1 MYEMLSGRAPFFNK
15 DKRMML
21 DQRLKK
27 PIEMLPYFSP
37 DSISI
42 INQLLQ
48 NDVYLSSLYKKPKNR
63 LGQNGAQEI
72 K

>member
-15 DKRMML
+15 DKRLML

-42 INQLLQ
+42 ISHLL
-48 NDVYLSSLYKKPKNR
+48 
-63 LGQNGAQEI
+63 
-72 K
+72 